1 MPRTSTITPEKFST
15 FGELLRFLRRKADLT
30 QRELS
35 IKVGYRQSQISRL
48 ERDERA
54 PEEAT
59 LAARFVPALFVE
71 DQPQWIARLLELGA
85 ATHSQITDVDQPRP
99 SVEAKPVSPN
109 NLPIQLTNFF
119 GREKELKEIKSLF
132 TSDLSAEG
140 HVHLLPLSGHGAC
153 GKKRPAFG
161 AAFKFLEVF
170 PVCVL
175 RVVFLPPC
183 DPDCYSH

>member
-1 MPRTSTITPEKFST
+1 MQGIATQTHERFTT
-15 FGELLRFLRRKADLT
+15 FGELLQCLRRKADLT

-35 IKVGYRQSQISRL
+35 IKVGYSESQTSRL

-85 ATHSQITDVDQPRP
+85 ATHSQITDVDQPQR

-140 HVHLLPLSGHGAC
+140 YVRLLTLSGHGGF
-153 GKKRPAFG
+153 GKKRLSFE
-161 AAFKFLEVF
+161 AAF
-170 PVCVL
+170 
-175 RVVFLPPC
+175 
-183 DPDCYSH
+183 